1 MRKFTDT
8 ASGGVVSVTAM
19 LEIPVCE
26 RCWKAPRRWWNA
38 AGILFV
44 LSIGFGVP
52 VAISQEKHTD
62 IPRIIPILSL
72 LLMAG
77 SAMCIVVARR
87 HTPVRLVPTKIDR
100 ENVRITF
107 FNQTYS
113 DRFFE
118 ANKDTAKVIN
128 PWKFS

>member
-8 ASGGVVSVTAM
+8 ASGGVVNVTAT

-26 RCWKAPRRWWNA
+26 HCWKAPRRWWIA
-38 AGILFV
+38 TGILLV
-44 LSIGFGVP
+44 LFIASGIPF
-52 VAISQEKHTD
+52 AIAQDNHAD
-62 IPRIIPILSL
+62 IPKVIPTLML
-72 LLMAG
+72 LLIVG
-77 SAMCIVVARR
+77 STLCFVIAHR
-87 HTPVRLVPTKIDR
+87 HAPVRLIPSKIDG

-107 FNQTYS
+107 FNQKYG